1 MQNIS
6 IINHTPKRARSFAK
20 SIGVFL
26 SAIFIVTNVSS
37 TTLEQGESAEIR
49 FLKEPVKVADFE
61 FRDHANRK
69 FDRKRLLGHWT
80 IIYFGYLNCPDIC
93 PLTMSVL
100 QNVWQ
105 AHPELQTQPE
115 ATQVVLVSVDP
126 DRDSVDK
133 LAAYVQ
139 YFNPDFIGVTGTD
152 AMLERFT
159 KNIGSVYAFE
169 DDPRDDDNYIV
180 QHTTDLFLLDPRG
193 HVVARLPEPHYP
205 QSIYQALQTAT
216 AK

>member
-6 IINHTPKRARSFAK
+6 AVNRIRKRAKSLAK
-20 SIGVFL
+20 YIAVVL

-37 TTLEQGESAEIR
+37 TTLEQGESIAIR
-49 FLKEPVKVADFE
+49 FLKEPVKVTDFE

-100 QNVWQ
+100 QRVWQ
-105 AHPELQTQPE
+105 AHPEIRTQSE
-115 ATQVVLVSVDP
+115 AVQVVFVSVDP
-126 DRDSVDK
+126 DRDSVNN
-133 LAAYVQ
+133 LAAYVE
-139 YFNPDFIGVTGTD
+139 YFNPHFIGVTGTD
-152 AMLERFT
+152 AMLEKFT

-180 QHTTDLFLLDPRG
+180 QHTTDLFLLDPG
-193 HVVARLPEPHYP
+193 GYVVARLPEPHQA
-205 QSIYQALQTAT
+205 QSIYQALRTAT
-216 AK
+216 AN